1 LVNWGV
7 DTFFHSS
14 CEADGSK
21 PAGFGGSIGLNSLT
35 VDIPKPI
42 AHVLN
47 ILDALEGKVT
57 RVSSS
62 DNNLY
67 AYSGYSSQNPE
78 QPESVTLVVSHFV
91 PTETQVNT
99 FENAEGLPT
108 YEFGHLWRNDYGV
121 TTPPLEEI
129 CEGFS
134 CGDPLK
140 ICCTAQEFQDM
151 VYDPNGYFP
160 RNMTRALIVDN
171 ANPNDWGLPAEFVD
185 RTLAVQSAGQ
195 ANRALSSTQDVDI
208 VTKGLA
214 PSTKYLF
221 SLNTIDDVT
230 GNAYTDRYALHT
242 QLETEWDLC
251 EQTDCAGKTG
261 LEYQICMRLCM
272 EPLVQLIQ
280 SQYSFA
286 STTVDTNV
294 PVWTNESGELYLTL
308 SDVKKNS
315 VRSINITSAG
325 DPGDPL
331 PTTMAVADLDGV
343 SAPAG
348 RRGQWQATVSIM
360 VMDNLGG
367 LVDGVVVSGEWSAG
381 PNRFGTCTTGASGT
395 CDISKDR
402 LKKNVSS
409 VTFSVTGI
417 DGSLTYTPGDNGD
430 PDGDSNG
437 TNITVLKP

>member
-1 LVNWGV
+1 MADYNHQNFESGSLINIEQITPHLSFLVNWGV

-230 GNAYTDRYALHT
+230 GHATRDRV
-242 QLETEWDLC
+242 
-251 EQTDCAGKTG
+251 G
-261 LEYQICMRLCM
+261 
-272 EPLVQLIQ
+272 PL
-280 SQYSFA
+280 
-286 STTVDTNV
+286 
-294 PVWTNESGELYLTL
+294 
-308 SDVKKNS
+308 
-315 VRSINITSAG
+315 
-325 DPGDPL
+325 
-331 PTTMAVADLDGV
+331 
-343 SAPAG
+343 
-348 RRGQWQATVSIM
+348 
-360 VMDNLGG
+360 
-367 LVDGVVVSGEWSAG
+367 
-381 PNRFGTCTTGASGT
+381 
-395 CDISKDR
+395 
-402 LKKNVSS
+402 
-409 VTFSVTGI
+409 
-417 DGSLTYTPGDNGD
+417 
-430 PDGDSNG
+430 
-437 TNITVLKP
+437 